1 MMTTRAASRDD
12 RLGCLGSQ
20 GAPRRR
26 HGSVGESGGP
36 RPRPGRRR
44 RGEPRRTVG
53 RCFAGQSVLFFG
65 SYWPDPCASGAGVRT
80 FSLLKAF
87 LGDWKYAR
95 ATYAT
100 PQKENECSERLTS
113 TLEVRARRCQLNR
126 RDDLARLIATEA
138 RPDVVVFDRYT
149 SEEAY
154 SAAVHESVSYFARWV
169 ELKETK

>member
-1 MMTTRAASRDD
+1 M
-12 RLGCLGSQ
+12 
-20 GAPRRR
+20 
-26 HGSVGESGGP
+26 
-36 RPRPGRRR
+36 
-44 RGEPRRTVG
+44 
-53 RCFAGQSVLFFG
+53 
-65 SYWPDPCASGAGVRT
+65 RT